1 MKRNERRRRHEQG
14 VQEVHVEHSEPK
26 QTHHSEHKSIYYK
39 EYKKLLII
47 PMLMLIIALVLIGVK
62 LATTGDFINKGI
74 SLKGGT
80 SVTALGENLDSKVIE
95 AQLKSE
101 YPSTEINVRTLENSG
116 QQVGV
121 LIESDILPEDNQTSN
136 AFIESIQKATGIQRD
151 NLSIE
156 TIGQT
161 LGDAFFK
168 QTLVAILIA
177 FIFMGVVVYLYFR
190 TAVPSAAVILAA
202 FSDIVVTVA
211 ILNILG
217 IKVGTA
223 GIAALLMLIGYSVD
237 TDIVLSTRILKRKEG
252 TVYQRT
258 IGAMKTGLT
267 MNITTLG
274 AVVIGLFIAESAVLH
289 EIMLIV
295 LIGLLVD
302 MVNTWIQNAVI
313 LRWHMENKGEI

>member
-1 MKRNERRRRHEQG
+1 MKRNERRRRHEQK
-14 VQEVHVEHSEPK
+14 VQEVQVEHSEPR
-26 QTHHSEHKSIYYK
+26 QTHSSESRSIYYRD
-39 EYKKLLII
+39 YKKLLII

-62 LATTGDFINKGI
+62 LATTGEFINKGI

-80 SVTALGENLDSKVIE
+80 SITALGDNLDSKLIE
-95 AQLKSE
+95 TQLKSE
-101 YPSTEINVRTLENSG
+101 YSSIEINVRTLENSG
-116 QQVGV
+116 QNVGIF
-121 LIESDILPEDNQTSN
+121 IESDILPEDNLTSN
-136 AFIESIQKATGIQRD
+136 AFIESVQKITGIPRD

-177 FIFMGVVVYLYFR
+177 FIFMGGVVYLYFR
-190 TAVPSAAVILAA
+190 TIVPSAAVILAA
-202 FSDIVVTVA
+202 FSNIVVTIAV
-211 ILNILG
+211 LNIFE

-237 TDIVLSTRILKRKEG
+237 TDIVLSTRVLKRKEG
-252 TVYQRT
+252 TVYQRVL
-258 IGAMKTGLT
+258 GAMKTGFT

-274 AVVIGLFIAESAVLH
+274 AVIIALFIAESAVLQ
-289 EIMLIV
+289 EIMLII

-302 MVNTWIQNAVI
+302 MVNTWIQNAGI
-313 LRWHMENKGEI
+313 IRWYMEKKGDM